1 MPLFILSSR
10 LFVNML
16 SIRVAVEEVM
26 RGNWFG
32 DQRIEAVRCHKINE
46 LIFRLMRMRLEDVDI
61 KITHNILDSLFSRLM
76 ADKISSICLS
86 H

>member
-16 SIRVAVEEVM
+16 SIRVAVEELKLCELVW
-26 RGNWFG
+26 RSK
-32 DQRIEAVRCHKINE
+32 EAVRCHKIHE
-46 LIFRLMRMRLEDVDI
+46 LIFRLMRMRVEDVDI

-76 ADKISSICLS
+76 ADKISSIC
-86 H
+86 

>member
-26 RGNWFG
+26 RVGLEIKELRLL
-32 DQRIEAVRCHKINE
+32 DVIRLIE
-46 LIFRLMRMRLEDVDI
+46 LIFRLMRMRVEDVDI

>member
-16 SIRVAVEEVM
+16 SIRVAVEELKLYAS
-26 RGNWFG
+26 WFG

-46 LIFRLMRMRLEDVDI
+46 LFCRLMRMRVEDVDI
-61 KITHNILDSLFSRLM
+61 KITRNILDSLFSRLM
-76 ADKISSICLS
+76 ADQISSIC
-86 H
+86 

>member
-26 RGNWFG
+26 RVGLE
-32 DQRIEAVRCHKINE
+32 IKE
-46 LIFRLMRMRLEDVDI
+46 LRLLDVIRLMNSYLG
-61 KITHNILDSLFSRLM
+61 
-76 ADKISSICLS
+76 
-86 H
+86 

>member
-1 MPLFILSSR
+1 MS
-10 LFVNML
+10 
-16 SIRVAVEEVM
+16 
-26 RGNWFG
+26 WFG

-76 ADKISSICLS
+76 ADKISSIC
-86 H
+86 

>member
-26 RGNWFG
+26 RVGLEIKELRLL
-32 DQRIEAVRCHKINE
+32 DVIRLIE
-46 LIFRLMRMRLEDVDI
+46 LIFRLMRMRVEDVDI

-76 ADKISSICLS
+76 ADKISSICVS